1 MEQVVQSHQG
11 VVDEIRRPVPVYTC
25 MDSASFRKETGSFR
39 GLSRG
44 GGSRDGGI
52 GSRGGDGQVLGDGDE
67 AGVGVAGGKRSRLR
81 MSAIIVALFL
91 SLFVSALDATIVAT
105 AAPTISR
112 DLSSAA
118 GYTWIGGAYLLANA
132 ASGPIWAKFS
142 DIWGRKPIML
152 CALLLFFISSAVCA
166 TAKTMQE
173 LIIGRAFQGTAGGG
187 LILLVHVCISDLFS
201 LRERS
206 LLMGFMEGIWAL
218 AGGIGP
224 VLGGLFASLVT
235 WRWCFYINLPISG
248 IAALLILLFLDI
260 KHEHTSFIDGMKA
273 LDWFG
278 IFTFLGFTLMI
289 LFGLDFGGVLF
300 PWDSAKVIA
309 LLVVGFVMIF
319 AFIYSEAKLAKY
331 PLMPMSLFKRRT
343 NVAAFSVVF
352 FHGFVFI
359 SGEYYMPLYFQA
371 VLEASPLRSGL
382 LLLPFIVIGAIAGVF
397 CGVIMHKT
405 GKFREI
411 IWVGALLLTV
421 GFGLFITFDAYTST
435 VKAVCFLMVGGLGSG
450 ILFEAPLIAIQS
462 QVEQHNVASATATLS
477 FIRNIGVSISTIVGG
492 TIFQNSMNGRAAFLR
507 EAGLPKNILSQLD
520 GDSAMANVMLP
531 GTLKERAWEIAAKE
545 AFAYAMRNMWI
556 TYTVFAF
563 LAFMASLFVQAAH
576 LGTEHTETVTGLRK
590 KEDEEVVVV
599 VAGPGTAT
607 PSS

>member
-1 MEQVVQSHQG
+1 MV
-11 VVDEIRRPVPVYTC
+11 RP
-25 MDSASFRKETGSFR
+25 GN
-39 GLSRG
+39 
-44 GGSRDGGI
+44 
-52 GSRGGDGQVLGDGDE
+52 E
-67 AGVGVAGGKRSRLR
+67 AGAGADGGKRSRLR
-81 MSAIIVALFL
+81 MGAIIVALFVNGWQSPAEIEHGRKSSQMDEAEKYTDKEVLTDTNTESQL

-142 DIWGRKPIML
+142 DIWGRKLIML
-152 CALLLFFISSAVCA
+152 SALLLFFISSSVCA
-166 TAKTMQE
+166 TAKTMKE

-187 LILLVHVCISDLFS
+187 LILLVHF
-201 LRERS
+201 
-206 LLMGFMEGIWAL
+206 EGEEFTHGVYGGNL
-218 AGGIGP
+218 GIGGR
-224 VLGGLFASLVT
+224 GGTCAWGTVCEFSFLEVVF
-235 WRWCFYINLPISG
+235 G

-278 IFTFLGFTLMI
+278 MFTFLAFTLMI

-300 PWDSAKVIA
+300 PWNSATVIA

-319 AFIYSEAKLAKY
+319 AFIYSEAKIAKY

-343 NVAAFSVVF
+343 NVAAFAVVF

-359 SGEYYMPLYFQA
+359 SGEYYMPLFFQA

-382 LLLPFIVIGAIAGVF
+382 LLLPFIVTGAIAGVL

-411 IWVGALLLTV
+411 IWLGTLILTI
-421 GFGLFITFDAYTST
+421 GYGLFITFDAHTST

-450 ILFEAPLIAIQS
+450 VLFEAPLIAIQS

-492 TIFQNSMNGRAAFLR
+492 TIFQNSMNGRTAFLR
-507 EAGLPKNILSQLD
+507 DAGLPANILSHLD
-520 GDSAMANVMLP
+520 GDSAMANVVLP
-531 GTLKERAWEIAAKE
+531 ATLTEPVWELAAKQ

-563 LAFMASLFVQAAH
+563 LAFGASLFVQAAH
-576 LGTEHTETVTGLRK
+576 LGTEHTETVTGLK
-590 KEDEEVVVV
+590 KEQEVVVV
-599 VAGPGTAT
+599 GSEMVT
-607 PSS
+607 PRS

>member
-1 MEQVVQSHQG
+1 MG
-11 VVDEIRRPVPVYTC
+11 
-25 MDSASFRKETGSFR
+25 
-39 GLSRG
+39 
-44 GGSRDGGI
+44 
-52 GSRGGDGQVLGDGDE
+52 
-67 AGVGVAGGKRSRLR
+67 
-81 MSAIIVALFL
+81 AIIVALFL

-187 LILLVHVCISDLFS
+187 LILLVHV
-201 LRERS
+201 
-206 LLMGFMEGIWAL
+206 
-218 AGGIGP
+218 
-224 VLGGLFASLVT
+224 
-235 WRWCFYINLPISG
+235 FYINLPISG

-260 KHEHTSFIDGMKA
+260 KHEHTSFVDGMKA

-382 LLLPFIVIGAIAGVF
+382 LLLPFIVTGAIAGVF

-411 IWVGALLLTV
+411 IWVGALLLTI

-507 EAGLPKNILSQLD
+507 EAGLPKNIFDQLD

-531 GTLKERAWEIAAKE
+531 GMLKERAWEIAAKQ

-590 KEDEEVVVV
+590 KEEEVV
-599 VAGPGTAT
+599 AGSGTAT